1 MGNYF
6 SWILTQ
12 LGFNNLQKEATLVV
26 VGLDNAGKTTLLT
39 RLVTGKLNSSLPPTK
54 RATDETFHLSGIT
67 FNAWDLGG
75 HEAVRHLWSE
85 YSPKAHGIIYMID
98 ATDKRRFVEAGEEL
112 ELLVM
117 DIVEANQKQ
126 ASNRNGG
133 GGDGDGPDDAFTI
146 PIAVFLN
153 KYDRENA
160 VPMKEV
166 TKAISLMELMEDIGH
181 SKQYHP
187 SAVPPIEVFC
197 GSVVENRGYQKA
209 FQCLSEFVM

>member
-1 MGNYF
+1 MGNYV

-117 DIVEANQKQ
+117 DIVEANQ
-126 ASNRNGG
+126 NGSE
-133 GGDGDGPDDAFTI
+133 DAPTI

-209 FQCLSEFVM
+209 FQWLSEFVV